1 MTVADTAE
9 ISCLNL
15 NGNSFRDALETQKV
29 PTSSGPASNAGSD
42 RLDTKLHISSILF
55 IKTHG
60 IEIKSIDFR
69 DFERV

>member
-1 MTVADTAE
+1 
-9 ISCLNL
+9 
-15 NGNSFRDALETQKV
+15 V
-29 PTSSGPASNAGSD
+29 PTLSGPASNADSD